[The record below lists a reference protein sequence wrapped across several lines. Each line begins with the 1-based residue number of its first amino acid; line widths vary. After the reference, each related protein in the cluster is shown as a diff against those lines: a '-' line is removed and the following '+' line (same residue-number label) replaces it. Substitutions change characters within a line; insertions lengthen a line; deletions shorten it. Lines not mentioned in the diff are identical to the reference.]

1 MQYIGSTCSVL
12 WVGRYLGDRRCGS
25 FVSSTAGSVQTWGPH
40 GLAKWY
46 SGTVWWFD
54 FHHPVKIIRKYLVM
68 HCGSTLFLKKNLDNI
83 EDFDFL
89 NWLLEQLT
97 CILKTNIQFYKEN
110 AYFLYME
117 CSNWEIWMT
126 LNRDKLDFDSSVIFC
141 LVRFWP
147 ILLTFFLQIQFMQ
160 NFVRKKNYKCFSHY

>member
-1 MQYIGSTCSVL
+1 MIFLT
-12 WVGRYLGDRRCGS
+12 GD
-25 FVSSTAGSVQTWGPH
+25 
-40 GLAKWY
+40 L
-46 SGTVWWFD
+46 
-54 FHHPVKIIRKYLVM
+54 KIV
-68 HCGSTLFLKKNLDNI
+68 
-83 EDFDFL
+83 
-89 NWLLEQLT
+89 EQLT
-97 CILKTNIQFYKEN
+97 SILKTNIQFYREN

-160 NFVRKKNYKCFSHY
+160 NFVRKKKLKNVLLIIRNSIRLKYFTFPVSVGLVSIMTVRDFSCQTILQMSSIVVFVGPIIRQRQA